1 MKIRD
6 RVVKFFGGVP
16 APEVQNM
23 IGGLKADAEGLSIR
37 LASARER
44 ARVASGVDVVN
55 GQYRY
60 DVAEQLRGKAKW
72 DTLAK
77 METDAHVAGAIG
89 GVFDPLLGAK
99 WEVKPASEEPR
110 DVEIAEFVAANLLR
124 VQGEKYGREYWC
136 QSSWKA
142 QRLPEILQML
152 WHGFSLFAK
161 SWREV
166 NGKLVLDRIQW
177 LEPKSV
183 DPQGWKLDNSDNLIA
198 VQRTYRKPDSNTVIQ
213 EPISAD
219 DLMLYVWNMRGARFE
234 GTPFVRAMYGAWMR
248 KDFVLRQSLIWAQ
261 KAGNPIPVGFYPTGG
276 EWQSREIATFEQAV
290 QMMRG
295 TAPEHAYFAGPL
307 GPDGTEPVMKYVGV
321 ESGDVDRMRGLI
333 DGENAEI
340 AHAGAS
346 KSQLLGETS
355 TGSRSVGDTQQ
366 DREMMRIKAVADIVC
381 EWETHG
387 VGPMPGLIEELVER
401 NFANVKALPELK
413 CSNMAP
419 GEAFQN
425 FDELISGVGAGLIPK
440 HPEIQRQITERFGL
454 VLPDDVFDLMEW
466 PPKTPE
472 ISTGKPVDPS
482 ETNEGEPEEQDPA
495 IKRDARQAQLQMRL
509 ESAIRLPVLLG
520 SGEVGQ
526 YPRAPMDFE
535 SEYVVLAQVSASMG
549 DGESRMLGILRKAW
563 SSFVAEIVAAGR
575 SGRLSEDTVEKFRRG
590 KPKKSDEIKGA
601 LRAAFVSTAYDG
613 KKHVEDELARQRGRA
628 VALEA
633 VPPGASLPKGKT
645 PKPKALPQ
653 VGFIDVLLEELAG
666 ESRISATVS
675 VDTIWSRLVGEGIGE
690 WNRLRR
696 QGLKGDALWQQLEA
710 FLDDLSDG
718 PIKTAARHMST
729 VAYNAGRDVAAKVA
743 LMEGAADWAVRVEVL
758 DNVICTP
765 CRQLDGLRVRI
776 GSPEYEEMKP
786 PSRCLGGENCRG
798 FYFVMAATEEESDA
812 A

>member
-1 MKIRD
+1 MRLRD
-6 RVVKFFGGVP
+6 RVAKLFGGVP
-16 APEVQNM
+16 APEVDRM
-23 IGGLKADAEGLSIR
+23 VGAVRADVEALSVR
-37 LASARER
+37 LASAREK
-44 ARVASGVDVVN
+44 ARTLSGVDVVN

-99 WEVKPASEEPR
+99 WEVKPASDDPK
-110 DVEIAEFVAANLLR
+110 DKDIAEFVAANLLR

-142 QRLPEILQML
+142 QRLPEILNML
-152 WHGFSLFAK
+152 WHGFALFAK

-166 NGKLVLDRIQW
+166 NGKLVYDRLQW

-183 DPQGWKLDNSDNLIA
+183 DPQGWKLDSADNLIE
-198 VQRTYRKPDSNTVIQ
+198 VQRTYRRPDGSATLQ
-213 EPISAD
+213 EPIPAG
-219 DLMLYVWNMRGARFE
+219 DLMLYVWNMRGARYE

-261 KAGNPIPVGFYPTGG
+261 KAGNPIPVGFYPVGG
-276 EWQSREIATFEQAV
+276 DWKDREIAQFEAAV

-295 TAPEHAYFAGPL
+295 TAPEHAFFVGPM
-307 GPDGTEPVMKYVGV
+307 GTDGQEPVMKYIGV

-355 TGSRSVGDTQQ
+355 SGSRAVGDTQQ
-366 DREMMRIKAVADIVC
+366 DREMLRIKAVADIIC

-387 VGPMPGLIEELVER
+387 VGTMPGLIEELVGR

-413 CSNMAP
+413 CSNVAP

-425 FDELISGVGAGLIPK
+425 FDELVRGVDAGLIPK

-454 VLPDDVFDLMEW
+454 VLPDEVFDGMEW
-466 PPKTPE
+466 PPKPIEVNTA
-472 ISTGKPVDPS
+472 KPGDAPPIDNKDPQ
-482 ETNEGEPEEQDPA
+482 EPDPMA
-495 IKRDARQAQLQMRL
+495 KREARQTQLQMRL
-509 ESAIRLPVLLG
+509 ESAIRLPVVLG
-520 SGEVGQ
+520 SGETVAQ
-526 YPRAPMDFE
+526 YPRAPFSFE
-535 SEYVVLAQVSASMG
+535 SEYVVLAQVSASLG
-549 DGESRMLGILRKAW
+549 DGESRMMGVLRKAW
-563 SSFVAEIVAAGR
+563 STFVAEIVAAGR

-613 KKHVEDELARQRGRA
+613 KKHVEEELARQQRRT

-633 VPPGASLPKGKT
+633 VPPDAPLPNGKT
-645 PKPKALPQ
+645 PKPKSLPK
-653 VGFIDVLLEELAG
+653 VGYVEVLLEELAG

-675 VDTIWSRLVGEGIGE
+675 VDAIWSRLVGEGIGE

-696 QGLKGDALWQQLEA
+696 QGLRGEALWQQLEA
-710 FLDDLSDG
+710 FLDDLSDT

-743 LMEGAADWAVRVEVL
+743 LMEDAADWAVRVEVL
-758 DNVICTP
+758 DNVICPP

-798 FYFVMAATEEESDA
+798 FYFVMAATEEA